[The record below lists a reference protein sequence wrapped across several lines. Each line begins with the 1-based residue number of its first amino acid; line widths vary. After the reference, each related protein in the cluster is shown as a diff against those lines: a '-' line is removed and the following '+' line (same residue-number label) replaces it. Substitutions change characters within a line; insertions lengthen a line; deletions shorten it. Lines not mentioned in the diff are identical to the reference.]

1 MASPLAAILRRLEP
15 ERRRIEDME
24 RRFAELIR
32 EYDVRTKKKNYS
44 QRLSDA
50 LARQLVTDLGRSFP
64 GIEAGERR
72 AGGRERPIRVDVRYH
87 TPYGLGLGLSV
98 KTLNFRDGKSRRYTE
113 NIQRVDKELN
123 AEAVQIHG
131 YQPKAVLAALF
142 LMPEDARHD
151 GERGRSSF
159 EHALEVFRKRV
170 GRADETQPGERF
182 ELFWVGTYAT
192 DQERSGDTALHDLEG
207 YRSGGEVPPA
217 RSWEDFLEAV
227 RCAYERRFSVKLPR

>member
-1 MASPLAAILRRLEP
+1 MASPLAAILRSLEP
-15 ERRRIEDME
+15 ERRTIEEME
-24 RRFAELIR
+24 ERFARLIR
-32 EYDVRTKKKNYS
+32 EYDVRAKKKNYS
-44 QRLSDA
+44 QRLSDV

-87 TPYGLGLGLSV
+87 TPYGLGLGLSI
-98 KTLNFRDGKSRRYTE
+98 KTLNFRDGKFGRYTK

-170 GRADETQPGERF
+170 GRADETQPGNGSSPSGSGLTRP
-182 ELFWVGTYAT
+182 TRNARAIPSCTTSRAT
-192 DQERSGDTALHDLEG
+192 AAAEKFPRHAAGRTS
-207 YRSGGEVPPA
+207 SK
-217 RSWEDFLEAV
+217 
-227 RCAYERRFSVKLPR
+227 RCGAPTSAASR

>member
-1 MASPLAAILRRLEP
+1 MASPLAAILRSLEP
-15 ERRRIEDME
+15 ERRTIEEME
-24 RRFAELIR
+24 ERFARLIR
-32 EYDVRTKKKNYS
+32 EYDVRAKKKNYS

-50 LARQLVTDLGRSFP
+50 LARQLVTDLGRAFQ

-87 TPYGLGLGLSV
+87 TPYGLGLGISI
-98 KTLNFRDGKSRRYTE
+98 KTLNFRDGKTRRYTK

-151 GERGRSSF
+151 RKQGRSSF

-170 GRADETQPGERF
+170 GRPDETQPGERF
-182 ELFWVGTYAT
+182 ELFYIGTYAT
-192 DQERSGDTALHDLEG
+192 DHERLGDTVLHDLEG
-207 YRSGGEVPPA
+207 YRSGGEVPAP
-217 RSWEDFLEAV
+217 RTWEDFLEAV
-227 RCAYERRFSVKLPR
+227 RCAYERRFSVKLAR

>member
-1 MASPLAAILRRLEP
+1 MASPLAAILRSLEP
-15 ERRRIEDME
+15 ERRTIEEME
-24 RRFAELIR
+24 ERFAQLIR
-32 EYDVRTKKKNYS
+32 EYDVRAKKKNYS

-50 LARQLVTDLGRSFP
+50 LARRLVTDLGRSFQ

-87 TPYGLGLGLSV
+87 TPYGLGLGVSI
-98 KTLNFRDGKSRRYTE
+98 KTLNFRDGASGRYTK
-113 NIQRVDKELN
+113 NIQRIDKELN

-142 LMPEDARHD
+142 LMPEDARRD

-170 GRADETQPGERF
+170 GRPDETQPGERF
-182 ELFWVGTYAT
+182 ELFYVGTYAT
-192 DQERSGDTALHDLEG
+192 DEKRLGDSVLHDLEG

-217 RSWEDFLEAV
+217 RTWEDFLEAV
-227 RCAYERRFSVKLPR
+227 RCAYEQRFSVRLTR